1 MKFFKR
7 KPETRRRVFGFLCDH
22 NLTAHVRGIAEIMQ
36 VPIYCYAEHLLQ
48 LGMKCIR
55 AEMIRDPEN
64 INVIIERLREHLVN
78 EHLLV
83 QGLAHEEY
91 NQDLIAGNINYPR
104 QKMEKVKAV
113 FNLVETFEEEGI
125 PDHLV
130 TEELE
135 ALSARLFRRNI
146 VEQIKQEL
154 DFNMLQQ
161 LHVRFPRL
169 IPALMNLLTKYQKED
184 LSRIFRSPTQSRPRY
199 PKHKSGIS

>member
-1 MKFFKR
+1 
-7 KPETRRRVFGFLCDH
+7 
-22 NLTAHVRGIAEIMQ
+22 VRGIAEIMQ
-36 VPIYCYAEHLLQ
+36 VPIYCYTEHLLQ
-48 LGMKCIR
+48 LGMEYIR

-64 INVIIERLREHLVN
+64 IDVIIERLREHLVN

-91 NQDLIAGNINYPR
+91 NQDLIAGNINYPPE
-104 QKMEKVKAV
+104 KMEKVKAV
-113 FNLVETFEEEGI
+113 FKLVETFEEEGI

-135 ALSARLFRRNI
+135 ALAARLLRRNI

-154 DFNMLQQ
+154 DFKMLQQ

-169 IPALMNLLTKYQKED
+169 IPALIGLLTKYPAED
-184 LSRIFRSPTQSRPRY
+184 LLRIFRSPKKSRPRY
-199 PKHKSGIS
+199 PKHQSGIS